1 MKTHMKDLITRIAL
15 LLLLAGAAF
24 PAVAHEAQ
32 TGMVYE
38 PFCCNG
44 DANTGDCFQIPS
56 ETVKAGPDGYQVTLR
71 PGDHPLVT
79 APQSWIVPY
88 KDARPATDGAFHA
101 CLFPKETD
109 MRCLYAPGQGF

>member
-1 MKTHMKDLITRIAL
+1 MKDLIVRL
-15 LLLLAGAAF
+15 VLFSFLGAGVAQ
-24 PAVAHEAQ
+24 AHEAQ
-32 TGMVYE
+32 SGMVYE

-79 APQSWIVPY
+79 AQQSWVVPY

-101 CLFPKETD
+101 CLYPKETD